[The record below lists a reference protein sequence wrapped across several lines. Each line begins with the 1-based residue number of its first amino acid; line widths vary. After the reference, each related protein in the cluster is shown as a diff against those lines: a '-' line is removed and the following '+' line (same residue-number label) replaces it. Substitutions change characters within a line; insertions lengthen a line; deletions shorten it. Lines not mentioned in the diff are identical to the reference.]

1 MIIYIASVAIVL
13 LLASLYF
20 NFHQSRTIKKYDENE
35 SILIKKAYYNPITEL
50 PNRSNIDIVINEQIA
65 RAHRHKKTFLLA
77 VVKVMNFQ
85 DVKLRNED
93 RAREF
98 IVEVGDR
105 LVESIRDEDMLSHIS
120 ENGFLIV
127 FNEYLEDKNSDILFN
142 RISNAC
148 KEPFSD
154 AKGSIKIE
162 IKMGKSTYPG
172 DSQDSDDLINEA
184 TRVALNST
192 NM

>member
-1 MIIYIASVAIVL
+1 MIYIASTLIVL
-13 LLASLYF
+13 LLASLYL
-20 NFHQSRTIKKYDENE
+20 NYHQSRTIKRYDENE
-35 SILIKKAYYNPITEL
+35 SVLIKKAYYNPITEL

-65 RAHRHKKTFLLA
+65 RAQRHKKSFLLA

-93 RAREF
+93 RAQKY
-98 IVEVGDR
+98 IIEVGDR
-105 LVESIRDEDMLSHIS
+105 LLESIRDEDMLSHIS

-154 AKGSIKIE
+154 AKGSLKIE
-162 IKMGKSTYPG
+162 IKMGKSKYPD
-172 DSQDSDDLINEA
+172 DSQESENLINEA
-184 TRVALNST
+184 TRAALDSAD
-192 NM
+192 M